1 MRVIFVPSFPFTFT
15 PPGGGRMQVLKTKEY
30 LEKLGIEVK
39 FWNPEKNYALDKDG
53 DIFHIFSS
61 DWSLAQLAMLIKK
74 LGYPYVVSTIFWEP
88 NWFKVIAHKVLSQIP
103 LTQTNWRKRLLK
115 EANLLLPNSNFEAKH
130 ISEIFNIP
138 LEKFWVVPNAV
149 DSDFIG
155 LDPDRFWETYIPE
168 LSKNERFILSV
179 AIIEPRKNTLS
190 LIKAACK
197 IGAPLLLIGSESSL
211 HQQYVQQVKGEI
223 EKAKKK
229 IFIKHIPGIYD
240 RTMLANA
247 FSSAWVHAL
256 VSFIETPGI
265 STLEA
270 GLNGANLVV
279 SRLPPVLEYVGDY
292 SWSVDPH
299 NIESIAKGL
308 EKALNSPRNFKNAK
322 DHIKNN
328 FTWEI
333 AAKKTLEGYRK
344 VLES

>member
-1 MRVIFVPSFPFTFT
+1 MKVIFVPSFPFTFT

-39 FWNPEKNYALDKDG
+39 FWNPEKNYAFDKDG

-61 DWSLAQLAMLIKK
+61 DWPLAQLAMLIKK
-74 LGYPYVVSTIFWEP
+74 LGYPYVVSPIFWEP
-88 NWFKVIAHKVLSQIP
+88 NWFKALAHKVLSQIP

-115 EANLLLPNSNFEAKH
+115 EADLLLPNSNFEAKH
-130 ISEIFNIP
+130 ISKIFNIP

-155 LDPDRFWETYIPE
+155 LDPDRFWDTYIPE

-179 AIIEPRKNTLS
+179 ATIEPRKNTLS

-197 IGAPLLLIGSESSL
+197 IEAPLVLIGPESTL
-211 HQQYVQQVKGEI
+211 HQQYVQQVKDEI

-247 FSSAWVHAL
+247 FSASWVHAL

-279 SRLPPVLEYVGDY
+279 SRLVPVLEYVGDY

-308 EKALNSPRNFKNAK
+308 EEALNSPRNSKNVK

-328 FTWEI
+328 FTWQV

>member
-15 PPGGGRMQVLKTKEY
+15 PPGGGRIQVLKTKEY

-39 FWNPEKNYALDKDG
+39 FWNPEKNYALDKDS

-74 LGYPYVVSTIFWEP
+74 LGYTYVVSTIFWEP

-115 EANLLLPNSNFEAKH
+115 EANLLLPNSNFEARH

-197 IGAPLLLIGSESSL
+197 IEAPLVLIGPESTL
-211 HQQYVQQVKGEI
+211 HQQYVQQVKDEI

-229 IFIKHIPGIYD
+229 ILIKHIPGIYD

-247 FSSAWVHAL
+247 FSAAWVHAL

-279 SRLPPVLEYVGDY
+279 SRLLPVLEYVGDY

-308 EKALNSPRNFKNAK
+308 EEALNSPRNFKNAK
-322 DHIKNN
+322 DYIKNN